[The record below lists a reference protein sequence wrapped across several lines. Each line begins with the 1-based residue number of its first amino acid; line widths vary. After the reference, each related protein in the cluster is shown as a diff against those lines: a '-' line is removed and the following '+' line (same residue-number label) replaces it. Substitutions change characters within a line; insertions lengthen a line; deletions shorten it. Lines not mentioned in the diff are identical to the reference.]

1 MFSFSIQ
8 LVSLF
13 AQESTIK
20 QIKKKIGQSSRSSS
34 IQKSEIKGAD
44 RKKYTFIFWYSNE
57 KVYMFP
63 LHWHPLT
70 FELRCLVSVF
80 DKFSSSFLFLIYS
93 YINFL
98 IFQLYTWFLIF
109 WKNYIL
115 QVLDRQ
121 TDRRKAW
128 QH

>member
-44 RKKYTFIFWYSNE
+44 RKKYTFIF
-57 KVYMFP
+57 
-63 LHWHPLT
+63 
-70 FELRCLVSVF
+70 
-80 DKFSSSFLFLIYS
+80 
-93 YINFL
+93 
-98 IFQLYTWFLIF
+98 
-109 WKNYIL
+109 
-115 QVLDRQ
+115 
-121 TDRRKAW
+121 
-128 QH
+128 